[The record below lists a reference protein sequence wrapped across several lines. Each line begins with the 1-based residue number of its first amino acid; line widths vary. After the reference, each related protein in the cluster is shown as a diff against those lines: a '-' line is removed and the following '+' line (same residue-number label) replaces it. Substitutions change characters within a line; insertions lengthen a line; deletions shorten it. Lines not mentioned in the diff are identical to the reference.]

1 MLIEEIYVRAA
12 QASAGL
18 TVGQMKMIRK
28 LKTYRHALW
37 FLLYSAFYMTAFS
50 AVEKAGH
57 VHYHVI
63 HTWLDEQI
71 PFCRFFVV
79 PYFLWFGFIGAAV
92 TWFVMCCK
100 NKDEYYKLITMLMMG
115 MTIFIVVS
123 VVYPNRLDLRPA
135 QVEGNDIFAILCRYL
150 YRTDTPTNVLPS
162 IHVYNSMAVCYAV
175 NANET
180 LRRKKWVIAG
190 TDVLTLLIVLSTMF
204 LKQHS
209 VIDVTTG
216 MVMSVVLQ
224 VICDHIFET
233 EPERAGADARIY
245 SSKQRESGSR
255 A

>member
-1 MLIEEIYVRAA
+1 MNRSRSVDSLSYPTFCG
-12 QASAGL
+12 SALSAPPSHGL
-18 TVGQMKMIRK
+18 
-28 LKTYRHALW
+28 
-37 FLLYSAFYMTAFS
+37 SC
-50 AVEKAGH
+50 AVK
-57 VHYHVI
+57 
-63 HTWLDEQI
+63 
-71 PFCRFFVV
+71 
-79 PYFLWFGFIGAAV
+79 
-92 TWFVMCCK
+92 
-100 NKDEYYKLITMLMMG
+100 
-115 MTIFIVVS
+115 TIFIVVS

-175 NANET
+175 NANAA

-190 TDVLTLLIVLSTMF
+190 TDTLTLLIVLSTMF

-209 VIDVTTG
+209 IIDVTTG

-233 EPERAGADARIY
+233 EPERADADARIY
-245 SSKQRESGSR
+245 SPKQRESGSR

>member
-18 TVGQMKMIRK
+18 MVGQMKMIRK

-37 FLLYSAFYMTAFS
+37 FLLYSVLYMTAFS

-115 MTIFIVVS
+115 MTI
-123 VVYPNRLDLRPA
+123 L
-135 QVEGNDIFAILCRYL
+135 
-150 YRTDTPTNVLPS
+150 
-162 IHVYNSMAVCYAV
+162 YNSMAVCYAV
-175 NANET
+175 NANAA

-190 TDVLTLLIVLSTMF
+190 TDTLTLLIVLSTMF

-209 VIDVTTG
+209 IIDVTTG

-233 EPERAGADARIY
+233 EPERADADARIY
-245 SSKQRESGSR
+245 SPKQRESGSR

>member
-1 MLIEEIYVRAA
+1 
-12 QASAGL
+12 
-18 TVGQMKMIRK
+18 
-28 LKTYRHALW
+28 
-37 FLLYSAFYMTAFS
+37 
-50 AVEKAGH
+50 
-57 VHYHVI
+57 
-63 HTWLDEQI
+63 
-71 PFCRFFVV
+71 
-79 PYFLWFGFIGAAV
+79 
-92 TWFVMCCK
+92 
-100 NKDEYYKLITMLMMG
+100 
-115 MTIFIVVS
+115 
-123 VVYPNRLDLRPA
+123 NRLDLRPA

-245 SSKQRESGSR
+245 SSKQGESGSR